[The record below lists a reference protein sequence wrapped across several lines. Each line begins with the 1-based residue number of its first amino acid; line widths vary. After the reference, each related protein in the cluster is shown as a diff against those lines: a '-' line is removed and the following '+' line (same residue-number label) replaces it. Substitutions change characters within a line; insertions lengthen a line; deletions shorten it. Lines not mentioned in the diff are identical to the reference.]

1 MIAIDIEG
9 EFIPNLLMQLKTIP
23 GVVQVR
29 CNKPLRKKYR
39 DLVGDD
45 GVYILCLVQ
54 KKDGSDFFIKF
65 EDYYTHAEANDPSK
79 HEAIIASVQT
89 EVEDY
94 LNNDIMPT
102 NMYQLNEMA
111 DDPYGKNFKTLIDR
125 MKLIPNVVQ
134 VRYHNPLKQQYVDM
148 IGSDG
153 FIISAYVANK
163 DQDDFYLPF
172 ITMAPKAVCFN
183 LDKHDSLVQHLQQRV
198 ADYIENDVTPPNSV
212 SVDEMQI
219 LQV

>member
-29 CNKPLRKKYR
+29 CNQPLRKKYR

-45 GVYILCLVQ
+45 GIYIQCMVP
-54 KKDGSDFFIKF
+54 KKDGSDFFVAF
-65 EDYYTHAEANDPSK
+65 EDYYTLADANDPSK
-79 HEAIIASVQT
+79 HEEIIASIQG

-94 LNNDIMPT
+94 LHRDIRPQYLYEKM
-102 NMYQLNEMA
+102 
-111 DDPYGKNFKTLIDR
+111 DPETRLSDQGFQQLIDR
-125 MKLIPNVVQ
+125 MKTIPNVVQ
-134 VRYHNPLKQQYVDM
+134 VRYHNPLKKQYVDM

-153 FIISAYVANK
+153 FIITAYVANK
-163 DQDDFYLPF
+163 DQEDFYLPF

-183 LDKHDSLVQHLQQRV
+183 IDKHDSLVQHLQQRV

>member
-9 EFIPNLLMQLKTIP
+9 EFIPNLLMELKNIP

-65 EDYYTHAEANDPSK
+65 EDYYTHQEANDPAK
-79 HEAIIASVQT
+79 HEEIIAAIQK

-94 LNNDIMPT
+94 LYNDIMPT

-111 DDPYGKNFKTLIDR
+111 DDPYGKNFKTLLDR
-125 MKLIPNVVQ
+125 MKAIPNVVQ
-134 VRYHNPLKQQYVDM
+134 VRYHNPLKKQYVDL
-148 IGSDG
+148 IGADG
-153 FIISAYVANK
+153 FIITAYVLSK
-163 DQDDFYLPF
+163 DHDDFYLPF

-198 ADYIENDVTPPNSV
+198 ADYVENDVTPPNSV

>member
-1 MIAIDIEG
+1 
-9 EFIPNLLMQLKTIP
+9 
-23 GVVQVR
+23 
-29 CNKPLRKKYR
+29 
-39 DLVGDD
+39 
-45 GVYILCLVQ
+45 
-54 KKDGSDFFIKF
+54 
-65 EDYYTHAEANDPSK
+65 
-79 HEAIIASVQT
+79 
-89 EVEDY
+89 
-94 LNNDIMPT
+94 
-102 NMYQLNEMA
+102 
-111 DDPYGKNFKTLIDR
+111 
-125 MKLIPNVVQ
+125 
-134 VRYHNPLKQQYVDM
+134 M

>member
-29 CNKPLRKKYR
+29 CNRPLRKKYR

-45 GVYILCLVQ
+45 GVYIMCLVQ
-54 KKDGSDFFIKF
+54 KKDGSDFFLKF
-65 EDYYTHAEANDPSK
+65 EDYYTHTEANDPSK
-79 HEAIIASVQT
+79 HEEIIASVQA

-94 LNNDIMPT
+94 LYNDIMPT
-102 NMYQLNEMA
+102 NVYQLNEVG
-111 DDPYGKNFKTLIDR
+111 DDPFGKNFKILINR
-125 MKLIPNVVQ
+125 MKVIPNVVQ
-134 VRYHNPLKQQYVDM
+134 VRYHNPLKKQYVDL

-153 FIISAYVANK
+153 FIISAYVASK
-163 DQDDFYLPF
+163 EQEDFYLPF
-172 ITMAPKAVCFN
+172 ITMAPKIICYN
-183 LDKHDSLVQHLQQRV
+183 LDKHNSLVEHLQQRV